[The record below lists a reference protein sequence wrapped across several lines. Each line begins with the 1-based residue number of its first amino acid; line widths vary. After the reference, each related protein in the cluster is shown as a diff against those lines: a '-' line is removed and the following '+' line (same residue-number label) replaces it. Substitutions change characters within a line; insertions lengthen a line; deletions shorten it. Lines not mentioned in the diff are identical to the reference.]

1 MCQLFLFG
9 SLLRFRVF
17 LSFVTAVLGGVT
29 RFWGTWQASVFVV
42 SCRGARFFWVSP
54 FVGAVF
60 FLLRSACGVGL
71 GGWWWGAGGSES
83 G

>member
-1 MCQLFLFG
+1 MPAVFVWVPIAF
-9 SLLRFRVF
+9 FRVF

-29 RFWGTWQASVFVV
+29 RFWGTWLASVFVV

-71 GGWWWGAGGSES
+71 GGGWWGAGGSES